1 MEKSSE
7 IIDTNDTESLAKG
20 RQYGKWTNIL
30 WEVLMFL
37 LTVLV
42 SIAVS
47 SMYQKTTIQM
57 AGIGIIT
64 AAGVGSVL
72 FSIERS
78 REEGSF
84 LFDNEEHLWR
94 FMVIY
99 LIALLGSILFPMLP
113 AGGWPYLVI
122 FVGLMLFSNQIIGL
136 SAGSVLLMVS
146 VMIQGSDVSTFFV
159 YFISGLVGITVFS
172 YVDKTF
178 KIWLPLLVSLL
189 VQMVCL
195 SIQEVLFVNEVLHM
209 QMFTIPAVNILVC
222 LILLL
227 ILLKFFS
234 FSIIYGSRDI
244 YMDINDPECP
254 LLVELKAF
262 SKEEYYHAIHTA
274 YLCDRIAK
282 RLGMDDAVVKACGY
296 YHRIGMIKGENS
308 WENVKETLL
317 KYNFP
322 LEVQAVLKEYLD
334 KNERIKAREAVVL
347 LFCDTVIS
355 SISFLFSKEPQIKMD
370 YEKIISAIFKK
381 KLESGIIDYSRL
393 SFGEL
398 QEMKKIL
405 LEEKLYYDFLR

>member
-1 MEKSSE
+1 M
-7 IIDTNDTESLAKG
+7 
-20 RQYGKWTNIL
+20 
-30 WEVLMFL
+30 
-37 LTVLV
+37 
-42 SIAVS
+42 
-47 SMYQKTTIQM
+47 
-57 AGIGIIT
+57 
-64 AAGVGSVL
+64 
-72 FSIERS
+72 
-78 REEGSF
+78 
-84 LFDNEEHLWR
+84 
-94 FMVIY
+94 
-99 LIALLGSILFPMLP
+99 
-113 AGGWPYLVI
+113 
-122 FVGLMLFSNQIIGL
+122 
-136 SAGSVLLMVS
+136 
-146 VMIQGSDVSTFFV
+146 
-159 YFISGLVGITVFS
+159 
-172 YVDKTF
+172 
-178 KIWLPLLVSLL
+178 VSLL

-334 KNERIKAREAVVL
+334 KNERIRAREAVVL

>member
-30 WEVLMFL
+30 WEVLMPL

-42 SIAVS
+42 SIAAS

-64 AAGVGSVL
+64 AAGAGSVL
-72 FSIERS
+72 FSLERS

-178 KIWLPLLVSLL
+178 KI
-189 VQMVCL
+189 
-195 SIQEVLFVNEVLHM
+195 
-209 QMFTIPAVNILVC
+209 
-222 LILLL
+222 
-227 ILLKFFS
+227 
-234 FSIIYGSRDI
+234 
-244 YMDINDPECP
+244 
-254 LLVELKAF
+254 
-262 SKEEYYHAIHTA
+262 
-274 YLCDRIAK
+274 
-282 RLGMDDAVVKACGY
+282 
-296 YHRIGMIKGENS
+296 
-308 WENVKETLL
+308 
-317 KYNFP
+317 
-322 LEVQAVLKEYLD
+322 
-334 KNERIKAREAVVL
+334 
-347 LFCDTVIS
+347 
-355 SISFLFSKEPQIKMD
+355 
-370 YEKIISAIFKK
+370 
-381 KLESGIIDYSRL
+381 
-393 SFGEL
+393 
-398 QEMKKIL
+398 
-405 LEEKLYYDFLR
+405 

>member
-7 IIDTNDTESLAKG
+7 KIEVNEPKEILEDRKHG
-20 RQYGKWTNIL
+20 RWTSTVC
-30 WEVLMFL
+30 EAVMFL
-37 LTVLV
+37 LTA
-42 SIAVS
+42 AVS
-47 SMYQKTTIQM
+47 AAASYMYQKSIIRG
-57 AGIGIIT
+57 AGITILTT
-64 AAGVGSVL
+64 AGFGSVL

-78 REEGSF
+78 REDGSF
-84 LFDNEEHLWR
+84 LFDNEQHLWR
-94 FMVIY
+94 FMTIY
-99 LIALLGSILFPMLP
+99 LISLLGSILFPMLP
-113 AGGWPYLVI
+113 VGGWPYLVI
-122 FVGLMLFSNQIIGL
+122 FVGLMLFANQIIGI
-136 SAGSVLLMVS
+136 SAGTVLLMIS
-146 VMIQGSDVSTFFV
+146 VMIQESDASTFFV
-159 YFISGLVGITVFS
+159 YFIGGLVGITVFS

-178 KIWLPLLVSLL
+178 KIWMPLLVSLL

-195 SIQEVLFVNEVLHM
+195 SVQEVLFVNEVLHM
-209 QMFTIPAVNILVC
+209 QIFTIPALNILVC

-262 SKEEYYHAIHTA
+262 SKDEYYHAIHTA

-282 RLGMDDAVVKACGY
+282 RLDMDDAVVKACGY
-296 YHRIGMIKGENS
+296 YHRIGMIKGENN
-308 WENVKETLL
+308 WENVMETLH

-322 LEVQAVLKEYLD
+322 LEVQTVLKEYID
-334 KNERIKAREAVVL
+334 KNERILSRETVVL

-355 SISFLFSKEPQIKMD
+355 SISYLFSKEPEIEMD
-370 YEKIISAIFKK
+370 YDKIISAIFKR

-398 QEMKKIL
+398 QKMKKIL